1 MSDKGESANL
11 RIDPGWPHFAN
22 YAFSPAIARDGW
34 LFVSGMTASGP
45 GGTVLHGGD
54 IVGQTDVILERL
66 GEVLRSAGCDY
77 VDVVMTRDYI
87 VTTDNYRATAD
98 VRRKYFS
105 PPMPAATGV
114 IVAGLLR
121 PGALI
126 EIEVYAR
133 LRD

>member
-1 MSDKGESANL
+1 MSEDRASTNV
-11 RIDPGWPHFAN
+11 RIDPGWPHFER

-45 GGTVLHGGD
+45 GGSVLHPGD

-66 GEVLRSAGCDY
+66 GEVLHAAGCDY
-77 VDVVMTRDYI
+77 EDVSMTRDYI
-87 VTTDNYRATAD
+87 VTTDNYSATAD
-98 VRRKYFS
+98 VRRRYFR
-105 PPMPAATGV
+105 PPLPAATGV

-126 EIEVYAR
+126 EIEAYAR